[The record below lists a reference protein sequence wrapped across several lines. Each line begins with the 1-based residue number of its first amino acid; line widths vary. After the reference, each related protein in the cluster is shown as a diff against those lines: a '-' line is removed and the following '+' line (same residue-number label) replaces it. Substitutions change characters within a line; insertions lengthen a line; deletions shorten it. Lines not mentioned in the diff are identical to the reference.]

1 MKSKSDVSILELE
14 VTLLERDLGCRKVPS
29 LAHSRQR
36 IVLINSGGSLE
47 PYRYEY

>member
-1 MKSKSDVSILELE
+1 MVELE
-14 VTLLERDLGCRKVPS
+14 VTLLERDLGCSKAPP

-47 PYRYEY
+47 PSRCEY